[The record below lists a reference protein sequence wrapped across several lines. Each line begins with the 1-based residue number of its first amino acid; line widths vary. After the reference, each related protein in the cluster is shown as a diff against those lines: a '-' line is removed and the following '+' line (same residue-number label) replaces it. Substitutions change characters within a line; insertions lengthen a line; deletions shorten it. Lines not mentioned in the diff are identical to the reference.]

1 VQFTHV
7 FLVLVSPVRLSRQFI
22 LWATGKLIEMTLRTI
37 VLMAESL
44 PLFPKPH
51 LKYSRHSQRISG
63 EFTRFIVTIK
73 KTS

>member
-51 LKYSRHSQRISG
+51 LKYSSHSHRISG
-63 EFTRFIVTIK
+63 EFTKFIVTIK